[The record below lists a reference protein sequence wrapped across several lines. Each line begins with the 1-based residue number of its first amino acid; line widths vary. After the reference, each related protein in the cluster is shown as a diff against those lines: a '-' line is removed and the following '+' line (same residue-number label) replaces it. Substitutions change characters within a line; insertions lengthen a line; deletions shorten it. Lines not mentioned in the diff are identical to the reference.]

1 MNWLGEKLKSML
13 PGGGNRPGPDSRE
26 LRAFLYSLLV
36 AVAILLGW
44 LLWRTMRSGKQA
56 RTASAIPVA
65 APVVDLTD
73 AGLEADQQPLDQWLQ
88 LARDLMARQ
97 ELRLALRALYLA
109 GLAYLAER
117 SLISIQRGK
126 SNQDYAREL
135 RRKSRATPELV
146 DVFVQNM
153 GVFERTWYGQYQVD
167 RGILE
172 QFENNLRKMRTCAP
186 QQ

>member
-1 MNWLGEKLKSML
+1 
-13 PGGGNRPGPDSRE
+13 
-26 LRAFLYSLLV
+26 
-36 AVAILLGW
+36 
-44 LLWRTMRSGKQA
+44 MRSGKQA

-65 APVVDLTD
+65 APLVDLTD

-153 GVFERTWYGQYQVD
+153 GVFERTWYGQYHVD